1 MVREETELEELSQ
14 KKTLPLIFSQGL
26 LVYILSLVPLYMLFS
41 ATGSSFHSLCFWGW
55 VRLYQWL
62 STIVPLP
69 EKVTLQ
75 GSHPSCG
82 ITQQLPLGNPTT
94 FLLLPA
100 HLTIETS
107 IFLLYVGRKNLENY
121 LETFKCL
128 SLEESYIPTSHF
140 SLKRIN
146 HVTMP
151 KCKEAGSIFSYM
163 AKRKS
168 ICEIHENTTYVSMHT
183 C

>member
-1 MVREETELEELSQ
+1 M
-14 KKTLPLIFSQGL
+14 
-26 LVYILSLVPLYMLFS
+26 
-41 ATGSSFHSLCFWGW
+41 
-55 VRLYQWL
+55 
-62 STIVPLP
+62 
-69 EKVTLQ
+69 TLQ

-82 ITQQLPLGNPTT
+82 ITQQSPLGNPTT

-107 IFLLYVGRKNLENY
+107 IFLPYVGRKNLENY

-146 HVTMP
+146 HVTMH

-183 C
+183 CMHAKLLQLHPILCIPMDHSPPSFSAHGIL